1 LAPSLVKYL
10 IASVS
15 EGPHLLQ
22 RCDKDFVKDIA
33 SASIAEVEL
42 GRMALDKAANP
53 DVKKFA
59 QMMVDDH
66 TKANEELTNFASQ
79 SNIPVPSATDDKH
92 NDLRD
97 KLAQKTGADFDKDYM
112 DAMVDGHKDVM
123 DKLESRI
130 DKDTL
135 SKYKADAQDPSGK
148 KVETKVEAKT
158 VTPEKSDNPVT
169 MSINE
174 WAANAYPTVS
184 AHLDEAK
191 KLQDHIKSGNDPK
204 GSRQVRP
211 LRRERRIA
219 LELEVLGESWPH
231 SNTAV
236 STLFRSSCSVRNQP
250 ALAACPLS

>member
-1 LAPSLVKYL
+1 MKRYGFLSMALAAALTVGCNSSDHRDTSAANPPAGGAVGTAGSDN
-10 IASVS
+10 VS
-15 EGPHLLQ
+15 NG
-22 RCDKDFVKDIA
+22 DKDFVKDIA

-53 DVKKFA
+53 AVKKFA

-66 TKANEELTNFASQ
+66 TKANEELTTLASQ
-79 SNIPVPSATDDKH
+79 NNIPVPSAPDDKH

-112 DAMVDGHKDVM
+112 DAMVDGHQDVI

-135 SKYKADAQDPSGK
+135 SKYKAEAQDASGK

-169 MSINE
+169 MGLNS
-174 WAANAYPTVS
+174 WAAKTYPVVS
-184 AHLDEAK
+184 APLDAAK
-191 KLQDHIKSGNDPK
+191 KLQDTVKKRMTN
-204 GSRQVRP
+204 
-211 LRRERRIA
+211 
-219 LELEVLGESWPH
+219 
-231 SNTAV
+231 
-236 STLFRSSCSVRNQP
+236 
-250 ALAACPLS
+250 

>member
-1 LAPSLVKYL
+1 MKRYGFLALTLTAALTVACNSNDHRDTTAANPPAGGAVGT
-10 IASVS
+10 AGNDNVS
-15 EGPHLLQ
+15 NG
-22 RCDKDFVKDIA
+22 DKDFVKDIA

-169 MSINE
+169 MGLNS
-174 WAANAYPTVS
+174 WAAKTYPVVS
-184 AHLDEAK
+184 AHYDAAK
-191 KLQDHIKSGNDPK
+191 KLQD
-204 GSRQVRP
+204 
-211 LRRERRIA
+211 
-219 LELEVLGESWPH
+219 
-231 SNTAV
+231 AV
-236 STLFRSSCSVRNQP
+236 KKRMTN
-250 ALAACPLS
+250 